1 MSSLYKP
8 QISEEFN
15 NTNKEKLVWDK
26 DKEQQFPDVL
36 QGENSRK
43 QMDSATHELE
53 SDVNGALSIFVDCL
67 ISASQCMFV
76 KRSPSR
82 KFRDAAWFE
91 SECREAKTE
100 SRNKLRIFRRT
111 HGADDRKDY
120 VQASRQYRRM
130 IRGKKSSLEEL
141 KLICLHPI

>member
-1 MSSLYKP
+1 MLC
-8 QISEEFN
+8 INVSEKSTGRNTNADEN

-26 DKEQQFPDVL
+26 DKEQQFKDVL

-82 KFRDAAWFE
+82 KFRDAAWFDSD
-91 SECREAKTE
+91 SECMEAKRE

-111 HGADDRKDY
+111 HTADDRQENF
-120 VQASRQYRRM
+120 QADV
-130 IRGKKSSLEEL
+130 
-141 KLICLHPI
+141 